1 MSNRRLYFLAIT
13 FSLMMVFALSS
24 TRAEATGDTLHNAAY
39 TETGNI
45 LNNMQSQTWVTAPQE
60 GPFPLSP
67 PGILDDFNR
76 ANGPVGANWSG
87 DTAGYAIVANQ
98 LDVGSS
104 EDIYWNVTSFGVDQ
118 EVFVTLATID
128 PNADEIGLIL
138 KAQDTTGNNTPMISV
153 IYNPPGE
160 YVQVW
165 TYDSQQGWQQRGS
178 NISATF
184 VNGDQFGALAQVNG
198 DVTVYKNG
206 VSIGTRSAS
215 PWPAHDEPGYIGLFN
230 INASNTVLD
239 DFGGGTADI
248 PPPPPPCTDP
258 LTCDPVSGILSRWR
272 CNLPGCVSGDWLGAV
287 IAWPWWAAYES
298 NNRAGENSRTV
309 FTLDESQVLNP
320 YMKEWANGCQIT
332 AVSGT
337 TLIIEWERGA
347 ETWRETYLNPGDTYT
362 INLTS
367 PENGVL
373 IEGPDGV
380 LEEFR
385 VSLSNCTPPPPPLT
399 MGEPRMMAGT
409 RSSIGDLLHVQ
420 QVTLPNSGIAKSMS
434 IYVNNPSAGQL
445 RLGIYADD
453 AGAPGALLAETAA
466 FTPILGW
473 NTQNLVTEPT
483 LHTGA
488 YWLAF
493 VPSNNG
499 MQFAFTPATEGHEFT
514 AHSFAPLPNPFTAST
529 TNQAGTFSVYATLI
543 QSPTAVSLSAL
554 TAQQT
559 PNPSLPFQI
568 TLLLSALVTMV
579 LILVKKHR

>member
-1 MSNRRLYFLAIT
+1 MSNHRLYVLVIIC
-13 FSLMMVFALSS
+13 SLMAVFTMPA
-24 TRAEATGDTLHNAAY
+24 TQMGATGAASINAPYA
-39 TETGNI
+39 ETRNI
-45 LNNMQSQTWVTAPQE
+45 LDNTQSQTLLTARQE

-76 ANGPVGANWSG
+76 ADGPIGANWSG
-87 DTAGYAIVANQ
+87 DTAGYAIAANQ
-98 LDVGSS
+98 LDVGAS
-104 EDIYWNVTSFGVDQ
+104 EDIYWNVSPFGADQ

-153 IYNPPGE
+153 IYNPAGS

-165 TYDSQQGWQQRGS
+165 TYTNVQGWQQRGS
-178 NISATF
+178 NLSAAF
-184 VNGDQFGALAQVNG
+184 SDGDQFGALAQVNG

-206 VSIGTRSAS
+206 VAIGIRSAS
-215 PWPAHDEPGYIGLFN
+215 PWPFHNEPGYIGLFN
-230 INASNTVLD
+230 INASNAVLD

-258 LTCDPVSGILSRWR
+258 LTCNPVTGIISRWR
-272 CNLPGCVSGDWLGAV
+272 CNLPGCVSGDWFGAV

-298 NNRAGENSRTV
+298 NNRAGVNSRTV
-309 FTLDESQVLNP
+309 YTLDNSQVLNP

-337 TLIIEWERGA
+337 VLIIEWERGT
-347 ETWRETYLNPGDTYT
+347 ETWRETYLNPGDTHT

-373 IEGPDGV
+373 IEGPDDV
-380 LEEFR
+380 LEEFQ
-385 VSLSNCTPPPPPLT
+385 VSLANCTPPPPPLT

-409 RSSIGDLLHVQ
+409 RSSIGNLLHVQ
-420 QVTLPNSGIAKSMS
+420 QATLANSGSAKSMS

-445 RLGIYADD
+445 RLGIYADE

-466 FTPILGW
+466 FTPVLGW
-473 NTQNLVTEPT
+473 NTQNLLTEPT
-483 LHTGA
+483 LHAGA

-493 VPSNNG
+493 VPSNNS
-499 MQFAFTPATEGHEFT
+499 MQFAFTPVTEAHEFT
-514 AHSFAPLPNPFTAST
+514 SHTFAPLPNPFAAST
-529 TNQAGTFSVYATLI
+529 TNQAGTFSIYATLI

-559 PNPSLPFQI
+559 PPISFPIQI
-568 TLLLSALVTMV
+568 TFLLSALVTMV
-579 LILVKKHR
+579 LILIKKTR